1 MPFLIGCS
9 SHAAWCAVCACA
21 RVDVERFTSGMKS
34 KWIDP
39 CLSASGSA
47 AFKFWYCDST
57 KKGVNGAIILHMII
71 KTS

>member
-1 MPFLIGCS
+1 MRHGVLCL
-9 SHAAWCAVCACA
+9 VCAGGCGG
-21 RVDVERFTSGMKS
+21 ERFTSGMKS